1 MPGPGRMSAKRSRPP
16 LIARTIYRF
25 PLLVIL
31 AWVALALL
39 VTLAVPSLE
48 HVGQEHSVSVSPK
61 GAPSVRAMM
70 RMGQDF
76 KESDSDSSAM
86 IVLESHQPLGD
97 DAHDYYA
104 GLIRQLRADPKHVQ
118 HVQDL
123 WGDRL
128 TAAAAQSPDE
138 KAAYAQLNLAGNQG
152 TTLGDESLAAVRSIV
167 GRTPPPAGV
176 KIYVT
181 GAAPLIMDMQ
191 HSANDSILKITLV
204 AAAIILTMLLLV
216 YRSITTVILLLL
228 TVGIE
233 LAMAR
238 GVVAFIGHNGI
249 LVLSMYAINLLMSLA
264 MSAGTDYGIFFF
276 GRYQEA
282 RQAGDDP
289 KTAYY
294 TTYRGIAKVVLASGL
309 TIAGAMFCLAFTRM
323 PYFQTMGVPC
333 AVGMLVTT
341 AVALTLSPAVIA
353 VGSHFGLFEPK
364 RIIGVRR
371 WRRIGT
377 AIVRWPV
384 PILATACALAL
395 LGLLT
400 LPGYKTSYNGRLYIP
415 QDVPANLGY
424 AAADRHFPQSRM
436 MPEVLMIESD
446 HDMRNPADFLV
457 LNRLAKKIFRVPGV
471 SRVQGITRPEGTPI
485 EHTSIPF
492 LISMQSAT
500 QQQNTHY
507 MRERMKD
514 MRKQADDMQHMID
527 ITKHMYVLMQRM
539 YNTTHHTLII
549 TKEMADVLDELR
561 DQAANFEDFWRPI
574 RSYFYWEKHCYDI
587 PICWSLRSIFDTLD
601 GIDDLADKL
610 RGVIKDFEQVDAI
623 LPQLIATMPRTIEIT
638 QDIRTMMLTMNSTMG
653 GIMGEMDESSQQ
665 TNAMGQAFDASK
677 NDDSFYLPP
686 EIFEQPDF
694 KRAMSNFLSPDGK
707 AARFIISQKGDPASA
722 EAIGRIDKIKLAA
735 SEALKGTPLSNANI
749 FITGAASTYKDW
761 RDGSQYDLLI
771 AGVGALCLIFII
783 MLIITRSF
791 IAALV
796 IVGTVALS
804 LGASFGVSVLLWQY
818 LLGMKLF
825 WMVLPM
831 SVIILLAVG
840 SDYNLLLVSRF
851 KEEIAAGIKTG
862 IIRAMGG
869 TGKVVTNAGLVFA
882 FTMASMAVSDLRVI
896 GQIGTTIGLGLM
908 FDTLIVRSF
917 MTPSIA
923 AMLGRWFWWP
933 QVVRPRPASYLL
945 EPLAPRPVVRALLLS
960 QQRASDGF
968 PVQDGTAPPGSAA
981 HDVDTQPLSLAGHGH
996 RPQVRVPDRFADT
1009 HPRFGVGEP
1018 YARPH
1023 RRTEQP

>member
-1 MPGPGRMSAKRSRPP
+1 MPGPGRTSAKRSRPP

-25 PLLVIL
+25 PLFVIL

-39 VTLAVPSLE
+39 LTLAVPSLE
-48 HVGQEHSVSVSPK
+48 HVGQEHSVSVSPN

-70 RMGQDF
+70 RMGEDF

-86 IVLESHQPLGD
+86 IVLESQQPLED

-104 GLIRQLRADPKHVQ
+104 GLVRALRNDPKHVQ

-128 TAAAAQSPDE
+128 TAAAALSPDA

-152 TTLGDESLAAVRSIV
+152 TTLGDESLAAVRSIAAQ
-167 GRTPPPAGV
+167 RPPPPGV

-191 HSANDSILKITLV
+191 HSANNSILKITVV
-204 AAAIILTMLLLV
+204 AAAIILAMLLLV
-216 YRSITTVILLLL
+216 YRSIVTVISLLL

-233 LAMAR
+233 LGMAR
-238 GVVAFIGHNGI
+238 GIVAFIGHHNI

-264 MSAGTDYGIFFF
+264 MAAGTDYGIFFF

-282 RQAGDDP
+282 RQAGEDP
-289 KTAYY
+289 ETALY

-309 TIAGAMFCLAFTRM
+309 TIAGAMFCLTFTRM
-323 PYFQTMGVPC
+323 PYFQTMGIPC
-333 AVGMLVTT
+333 AIGMLITT
-341 AVALTLSPAVIA
+341 AVALTLVPAVIA
-353 VGSHFGLFEPK
+353 VGGRFALFDPK
-364 RIIGVRR
+364 RKIGVGR
-371 WRRIGT
+371 WRRVGT

-384 PILATACALAL
+384 PILATACALAV

-446 HDMRNPADFLV
+446 HDMRNTADFLV
-457 LNRLAKKIFRVPGV
+457 LNKLAKKIFRVPGV

-527 ITKHMYVLMQRM
+527 ITKNMYVLMQRM

-587 PICWSLRSIFDTLD
+587 PICFSIRSIFDTLD
-601 GIDDLADKL
+601 GVDDLAEKL
-610 RGVIKDFEQVDAI
+610 HGVIKDFEQVDAI

-638 QDIRTMMLTMNSTMG
+638 QDIRKMMLTMNSTMG
-653 GIMGEMDESSQQ
+653 GIMGEMDESSEQ

-686 EIFEQPDF
+686 EVFKQPDF
-694 KRAMSNFLSPDGK
+694 QRAMSNFLSPDGK

-722 EAIGRIDKIKLAA
+722 EAIARVDQIKLAA
-735 SEALKGTPLSNANI
+735 EEALKGTPLAKSNI

-761 RDGSQYDLLI
+761 RDGSGYDLLI

-818 LLGMKLF
+818 VLGMKLF

-840 SDYNLLLVSRF
+840 SDYNLLLVARF

-869 TGKVVTNAGLVFA
+869 TGKVVTTAGLVFA
-882 FTMASMAVSDLRVI
+882 FTMASMAVSELRVI

-923 AMLGRWFWWP
+923 ALLGRWFWWP
-933 QVVRPRPASYLL
+933 EVVRPRPASYLL
-945 EPLAPRPVVRALLLS
+945 ESSAPRPVVRALLLN
-960 QQRASDGF
+960 QQGASGGS
-968 PVQDGTAPPGSAA
+968 PAQDGTAQHRRVA
-981 HDVDTQPLSLAGHGH
+981 HGVDGQRPAGNGHG
-996 RPQVRVPDRFADT
+996 RQVRVPDRFAD
-1009 HPRFGVGEP
+1009 
-1018 YARPH
+1018 AH
-1023 RRTEQP
+1023 RRLGVDESYVAPRRHVDWP